1 MHCSNPD
8 FDLLFPRNM
17 GKKKKSVTPWWFGI
31 SISKNETGNAFSAA
45 SNQYKITCYWSIW
58 DWMWTQGCAGIPGVR
73 GLPPCPCQSRVLL
86 SPGWECC
93 GSGIYWNLAPVICLS
108 ETPVCKSQLKLLLM
122 LIHGLT
128 PSLQPVP
135 ISTKF
140 TGMGKRQRHN
150 HNCDSCSL
158 SNKAGP
164 TLESTD
170 FYFARKN
177 LIQKSQHF
185 CLFLQ
190 LAQRGGENKWKR
202 LKKSIFDRLRIK
214 NKIRY
219 YGVRMAK
226 VERDLWRWS
235 GPNPTLKHGHSG
247 LWPDNF
253 RISPRMETPQAQ
265 RLS

>member
-1 MHCSNPD
+1 MVWNKHFKKWNRQCIFCCIKPIQNYMLLEHLGLNVNPRRLCRNPWGEGTVTLSMSEQSPAQPWLGMLWLR
-8 FDLLFPRNM
+8 DLL
-17 GKKKKSVTPWWFGI
+17 KSGSCHLPLRD
-31 SISKNETGNAFSAA
+31 SSL
-45 SNQYKITCYWSIW
+45 Q
-58 DWMWTQGCAGIPGVR
+58 IP
-73 GLPPCPCQSRVLL
+73 
-86 SPGWECC
+86 
-93 GSGIYWNLAPVICLS
+93 A
-108 ETPVCKSQLKLLLM
+108 ETPPDADTWTDSFSSACPHFHKIHRDGEEAEAQPQLWL
-122 LIHGLT
+122 
-128 PSLQPVP
+128 
-135 ISTKF
+135 F
-140 TGMGKRQRHN
+140 
-150 HNCDSCSL
+150 CSL